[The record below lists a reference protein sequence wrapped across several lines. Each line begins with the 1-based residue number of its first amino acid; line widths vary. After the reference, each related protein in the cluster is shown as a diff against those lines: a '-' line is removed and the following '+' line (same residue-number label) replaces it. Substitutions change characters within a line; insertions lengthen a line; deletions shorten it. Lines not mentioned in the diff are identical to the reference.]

1 MTQKELVLQKHP
13 NAYAHD
19 DGERILIMD
28 KRDVTETCPHCGQ
41 PWTHTAPE
49 FTQSYLGSGGTEEV
63 AWKDAAYR
71 LGLIPLM

>member
-1 MTQKELVLQKHP
+1 MNPKELVVQKHP
-13 NAYAHD
+13 NAHADD
-19 DGERILIMD
+19 DGERIQILV
-28 KRDVTETCPHCGQ
+28 KRDITETCPHCGQ

-49 FTQSYLGSGGTEEV
+49 FVQHCLGFGGTEEV